1 MLSATLPATLP
12 AWRRHDQE
20 VSMRPGLAM
29 IILLG
34 AAGLAAADGVEADVR
49 KASAAYADA
58 YNERDYAAL
67 AAQWATQAELVEGD
81 LRIVGRDAI
90 VASIRGWLERHPQAK
105 LAVTVTGVEQVAGPL
120 ARVRGSLAFTKRPGE
135 KPVASPFVS
144 LRVLEDGAWRLAES
158 IVAPNHAAALD
169 ELGWL
174 VGTWQATDAKEGT
187 TVELRYEKAAGGEA
201 LVGRTITR
209 PKQGA
214 VIEALDVIHADRA
227 TGAVRSWLFDSTGAR
242 AEGVFSADGTSFNRS
257 FTGTPAAGTG
267 SGRTAWTQVLVPGG
281 DGRFTL
287 QSIER
292 SIDGQPLPDKA
303 PLHFKK
309 LR

>member
-1 MLSATLPATLP
+1 MLSATLPAARP
-12 AWRRHDQE
+12 ARWRHDHE
-20 VSMRPGLAM
+20 ASMRPGLATIM
-29 IILLG
+29 LLG
-34 AAGLAAADGVEADVR
+34 AAGLAAAADGVEADVR
-49 KASAAYADA
+49 KAAAAYAEA
-58 YNERDYAAL
+58 YNKRDYAAL
-67 AAQWATQAELVEGD
+67 AAQWTGQAELVEGD
-81 LRIVGRDAI
+81 VRIVGRDAI
-90 VASIRGWLERHPQAK
+90 VASIRGWLERHPQAT
-105 LAVTVTGVEQVAGPL
+105 LAVNVNSVDQVAGPL

-135 KPVASPFVS
+135 KPTASPFVS
-144 LRVLEDGAWRLAES
+144 LRVFEDGAWKLAES

-187 TVELRYEKAAGGEA
+187 TVETRYERAAGGEA

-214 VIEALDVIHADRA
+214 VIESLDVIHADRA

-242 AEGVFSADGTSFNRS
+242 AEGVFSADGASFNRS
-257 FTGTPAAGTG
+257 LVGTPAAGNG
-267 SGRTAWTQVLVPGG
+267 SAAWTQVIVPGG
-281 DGRFTL
+281 EGRFTL

-292 SIDGQPLPDKA
+292 SLDGRPLPDNP

>member
-1 MLSATLPATLP
+1 
-12 AWRRHDQE
+12 
-20 VSMRPGLAM
+20 M
-29 IILLG
+29 IIMAC
-34 AAGLAAADGVEADVR
+34 AARLATAADSPAAAQGPAPAAQSQAVAQGLEADLR
-49 KASAAYADA
+49 KASAAYAEA
-58 YNERDYAAL
+58 YNNRDYAAL

-81 LRIVGRDAI
+81 VRIVGRDAI
-90 VASIRGWLERHPQAK
+90 VASIRGWLERHPQAR

-120 ARVRGSLAFTKRPGE
+120 VRVRGVLSFTRRPGE

-144 LRVLEDGAWRLAES
+144 LRVLEGGAWRLAES
-158 IVAPNHAAALD
+158 IVAPNHAAALE

-174 VGTWQATDAKEGT
+174 VGTWQASDAKEGT
-187 TVELRYEKAAGGEA
+187 TVEMRYEKAAGGEA
-201 LVGRTITR
+201 LVGRMTTR

-214 VIEALDVIHADRA
+214 VIESLDVIHADRA

-242 AEGVFSADGTSFNRS
+242 AEGVFSADGTGFNRS

-292 SIDGQPLPDKA
+292 SIDGQPLPDNP
-303 PLHFKK
+303 PLYFKRK
-309 LR
+309 